1 MRIDDKYTHKIN
13 LNICR
18 EDFTVNYIADEAINE
33 VLIRKI
39 EESGMSMAE
48 FARRSGISESSIIR
62 HKFDRV
68 NPSLEMIVA
77 YCITMRTN
85 VFQSLYFI
93 SKAGY
98 NIFFSD
104 DKKIYLT
111 LFMLSYYFGINV
123 KTANQILKSLNMRP
137 LNKK

>member
-1 MRIDDKYTHKIN
+1 MFPDDNSISINDIKIC
-13 LNICR
+13 LN
-18 EDFTVNYIADEAINE
+18 DFMIEQFTDDNVSN